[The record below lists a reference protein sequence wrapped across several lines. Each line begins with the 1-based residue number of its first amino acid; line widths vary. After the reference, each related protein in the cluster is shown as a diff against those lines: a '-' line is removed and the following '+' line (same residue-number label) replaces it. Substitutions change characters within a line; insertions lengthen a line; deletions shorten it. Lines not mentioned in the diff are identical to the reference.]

1 MTRNSG
7 MIQQPQPRLVFKHD
21 VTTQLLTRCSE
32 QSPESTN
39 DTQNLTL
46 YDGPRPTTSSTHMP
60 PLPKSYRDVSDDSNQ
75 HPSNAKATAR
85 ENIDDAKQQGNHP
98 FHVQAQP
105 GLRQSGVALTELPPS
120 DDDACDSGSDSSSS
134 LLSDQTRAD
143 VGAHLRQMRAH
154 IDLADQ
160 IWSQLQAPFHVMTSC
175 GDIRLELHSM
185 SISVASSRS
194 SEHKI
199 QTSEQVIAARDVA

>member
-1 MTRNSG
+1 MEMTRNNVI
-7 MIQQPQPRLVFKHD
+7 IQQPQPRLVFKGD
-21 VTTQLLTRCSE
+21 VATQLLRRCSG
-32 QSPESTN
+32 QSLEFTK
-39 DTQNLTL
+39 DTRNLTL
-46 YDGPRPTTSSTHMP
+46 QSPTSSTHMP
-60 PLPKSYRDVSDDSNQ
+60 PLPETYRDVSDDSNQ
-75 HPSNAKATAR
+75 HPSKAKATAR

-105 GLRQSGVALTELPPS
+105 GQLQSGVALTELTP
-120 DDDACDSGSDSSSS
+120 DHDDACDSGSDSSSS

-143 VGAHLRQMRAH
+143 VGARLRQMRAH
-154 IDLADQ
+154 VDLADQ

-185 SISVASSRS
+185 SISVVSTQS
-194 SEHKI
+194 SEHRI